1 MSRNSQEI
9 GAVRVVDR
17 VSSIYTGVRRTDPR
31 SLLVEGELN
40 SYAIRTHLYNILL
53 KDEVDMYSIPQKH
66 NILFKNITKE
76 HSI

>member
-17 VSSIYTGVRRTDPR
+17 VSSISTGVRRTDPR

-40 SYAIRTHLYNILL
+40 SYVIRIHLYNILL
-53 KDEVDMYSIPQKH
+53 KDEGDMYSIAQKH
-66 NILFKNITKE
+66 NIWFKNITKE